1 MKKKREELIKAQNE
15 QISAL
20 GNRKEV
26 VGTATAVA
34 AVLVRAAAATTRS
47 TATTLVGVAVAAE
60 VVVVATTSGCNISRG
75 LESPCPCPVEHLNAL
90 VEVGDH
96 AEEIIHREGSSAYV
110 QRRDQRLVVHV
121 EPCNDVRKKICFCYG
136 VPGGS

>member
-1 MKKKREELIKAQNE
+1 MKLLR
-15 QISAL
+15 SPT
-20 GNRKEV
+20 V
-26 VGTATAVA
+26 VTAAAIV
-34 AVLVRAAAATTRS
+34 AVLVGAAAATTRS
-47 TATTLVGVAVAAE
+47 TTTPVGVAVAAG

-75 LESPCPCPVEHLNAL
+75 LESPCPCPVEHLNAP

-96 AEEIIHREGSSAYV
+96 AEEIIHREGSDAYV

-121 EPCNDVRKKICFCYG
+121 EPCNDVRKKICFYYG